1 MPRFPRSVVVSLVIC
16 AALAPGAACAKGR
29 PALAVA
35 ASPAAAVAAQSAPAA
50 QAPAQAATQ
59 PAAGDSQQQLEQLE
73 QIVAAAGSPVARLQQ
88 ELERAFG
95 DPSVNALWAVE
106 IQSFETGEVF
116 YQRNAHMLVMPAS
129 NMKVVT
135 MAVAAERL
143 GWDFRFT
150 TDVKTRGA
158 IAGGVLKG
166 DLVVSGDGDPTMS
179 DRDKANRYQAFE
191 SWADRLKAAGINRID
206 GRIIG
211 DDNLFDDQPLGEGWM
226 WDDLTGSS
234 APPGGALQFNENLVR
249 VVIAPAAAAGQPA
262 TVKLE
267 PEGSGLTLRANVMTV
282 AAPTTPVTP
291 DPSLPRA
298 LRVTRA
304 LGSSTL
310 EVTGVIQ
317 VGANEISRLTP
328 VFNPTIYYVNSLRE
342 TLIRKGIEVSGPA
355 IDIDDVT
362 DEARPAMPLRTL
374 IAHQSPPLS
383 EIGKT
388 FMKVSQNTFGETLMT
403 AIGARSGRA
412 EKFVA
417 AAAGQAATGHTA
429 SSPTA
434 NPATTALLLMPQQH
448 YHVEAAREVYE
459 DVLSSWGIPDTQ
471 HVIADGSG
479 LSRYNFL
486 TAHMLV
492 RILRQMARDPHHA
505 AAFEA
510 TLPIAGKDGTLERRM
525 KGTRAENNVH
535 AKTGTIANVR
545 SLSGF
550 VRTSDNE
557 LIGFSVIANNFKART
572 AAIDA
577 VAELAV
583 ERLANFTREASK
595 PR

>member
-1 MPRFPRSVVVSLVIC
+1 MT
-16 AALAPGAACAKGR
+16 AATPAAM
-29 PALAVA
+29 VA
-35 ASPAAAVAAQSAPAA
+35 ASHPASGPVSHPQDTEQVA
-50 QAPAQAATQ
+50 
-59 PAAGDSQQQLEQLE
+59 
-73 QIVAAAGSPVARLQQ
+73 AAAGSPVARLQQ
-88 ELERAFG
+88 ELTQAFG

-116 YQRNAHMLVMPAS
+116 YQRNAHLLVMPAS
-129 NMKVVT
+129 NMKIAT
-135 MAVAAERL
+135 MAVAADRL

-150 TDVKTRGA
+150 TEVKTRGVV
-158 IAGGVLKG
+158 AGGVLKG
-166 DLVVSGDGDPTMS
+166 DLIVSGNGDPTMS
-179 DRDKANRYQAFE
+179 DRDTAGSGKGANRYQAFE
-191 SWADRLKAAGINRID
+191 DWADKLKAAGITRIE
-206 GRIIG
+206 GRIVG

-262 TVKLE
+262 TVRLE

-282 AAPTTPVTP
+282 APPGPPAAPVTP
-291 DPSLPRA
+291 DPALPRA
-298 LRVTRA
+298 LRLTRG

-310 EVTGVIQ
+310 EVTGVILA
-317 VGANEISRLTP
+317 GAPETSRLTP
-328 VFNPTIYYVNSLRE
+328 VLNPTIYYVNSLRD
-342 TLIRKGIEVSGPA
+342 TLIRKGIEVTGA
-355 IDIDDVT
+355 AMDIDDVT
-362 DEARPAMPLRTL
+362 DEAQPAQPLRTL
-374 IAHQSPPLS
+374 IAHQSPPLT

-403 AIGARSGRA
+403 AIGERSGRTQ
-412 EKFVA
+412 KFVDAAAGPA
-417 AAAGQAATGHTA
+417 AAAPCAG
-429 SSPTA
+429 
-434 NPATTALLLMPQQH
+434 MPCAMAVTPRVTPPLH
-448 YHVEAAREVYE
+448 YQVEAAREIYE
-459 DVLSSWGIPDTQ
+459 EVLASWGIPETQ

-492 RILRQMARDPHHA
+492 TILRQMARDPRHA

-535 AKTGTIANVR
+535 AKTGTISNVR
-545 SLSGF
+545 SLSGY
-550 VRTSDNE
+550 VRTRDNE
-557 LIGFSVIANNFKART
+557 LIGFSVIANNFKVRSAT
-572 AAIDA
+572 IDA

-583 ERLANFTREASK
+583 ERLANFTRETSN

>member
-1 MPRFPRSVVVSLVIC
+1 MTRSLFVSL
-16 AALAPGAACAKGR
+16 ALC
-29 PALAVA
+29 
-35 ASPAAAVAAQSAPAA
+35 AAVATVGGCAKTRPSLTT
-50 QAPAQAATQ
+50 AATVASRSDRQQGQQGQQAQQGQ
-59 PAAGDSQQQLEQLE
+59 PANQGQSEEQ
-73 QIVAAAGSPVARLQQ
+73 VVAAAAGSPVARLQQ
-88 ELERAFG
+88 ELAQAFG

-116 YQRNAHMLVMPAS
+116 YQQNAHLLVMPAS
-129 NMKVVT
+129 NMKIVT
-135 MAVAAERL
+135 MAVAADRL

-150 TDVKTRGA
+150 TEVKTRGA
-158 IAGGVLKG
+158 VAGGVLKG
-166 DLVVSGDGDPTMS
+166 DLVVSGNGDPTMS

-191 SWADRLKAAGINRID
+191 SWADQLKAAGISRID

-249 VVIAPAAAAGQPA
+249 VVIAPAATAGQPA
-262 TVKLE
+262 TVRLE

-282 AAPTTPVTP
+282 AAPTTPTTPVTP
-291 DPSLPRA
+291 DPTLPRA
-298 LRVTRA
+298 LRLSRG

-310 EVTGVIQ
+310 EVTGVILA
-317 VGANEISRLTP
+317 GAPETSRLTP
-328 VFNPTIYYVNSLRE
+328 VLNPTIYYVNSLRD
-342 TLIRKGIEVSGPA
+342 TLIRKGVEVAGA
-355 IDIDDVT
+355 AVDIDDVM
-362 DEARPAMPLRTL
+362 DEARPAGLLRTL
-374 IAHQSPPLS
+374 ITHQSPPLS

-403 AIGARSGRA
+403 TIGERSGHAQR
-412 EKFVA
+412 FVEA
-417 AAAGQAATGHTA
+417 AAVQAATAGPLAA
-429 SSPTA
+429 SVL
-434 NPATTALLLMPQQH
+434 PAQH
-448 YHVEAAREVYE
+448 YQVEAAREVYE
-459 DVLSSWGIPDTQ
+459 EVLSTWGIPETQ
-471 HVIADGSG
+471 HVLADGSG
-479 LSRYNFL
+479 LSRYNFV

-492 RILRQMARDPHHA
+492 RILRQMARDPRHA

-535 AKTGTIANVR
+535 AKTGTISNVR
-545 SLSGF
+545 SLSGY
-550 VRTSDNE
+550 VRTRDNE
-557 LIGFSVIANNFKART
+557 LIGFSVIANNFKARSAT
-572 AAIDA
+572 IDA

>member
-1 MPRFPRSVVVSLVIC
+1 MCLSLRRRPGGPGTAQPT
-16 AALAPGAACAKGR
+16 AAPQRKSKSR
-29 PALAVA
+29 
-35 ASPAAAVAAQSAPAA
+35 
-50 QAPAQAATQ
+50 
-59 PAAGDSQQQLEQLE
+59 
-73 QIVAAAGSPVARLQQ
+73 AAAGSPVARLQQ
-88 ELERAFG
+88 ELEQAFG

-116 YQRNAHMLVMPAS
+116 YQHNAHLLVMPAS

-150 TDVKTRGA
+150 TEVKTRGA

-166 DLVVSGDGDPTMS
+166 DLIVSGNGDPTMS

-191 SWADRLKAAGINRID
+191 DWADRLKAAGITRID

-249 VVIAPAAAAGQPA
+249 VVIAPAAIAGQPA
-262 TVKLE
+262 TVRLE

-282 AAPTTPVTP
+282 AAPATPITP
-291 DPSLPRA
+291 DPTLPRA
-298 LRVTRA
+298 LRLSRP

-310 EVTGVIQ
+310 EVTGVILA
-317 VGANEISRLTP
+317 GAPETSRLTP
-328 VFNPTIYYVNSLRE
+328 VLNPTIYYVNSLRD
-342 TLIRKGIEVSGPA
+342 TLIRKGIEVTGA
-355 IDIDDVT
+355 AVDIDDVT
-362 DEARPAMPLRTL
+362 DEARPAAPPRTL

-383 EIGKT
+383 DIGKT

-412 EKFVA
+412 EKFIA
-417 AAAGQAATGHTA
+417 AAAGPTA
-429 SSPTA
+429 SADGTA
-434 NPATTALLLMPQQH
+434 GAGTLVMPPQH
-448 YHVEAAREVYE
+448 YHVEAAREAYE
-459 DVLSSWGIPDTQ
+459 EVLSSWGIPETQ
-471 HVIADGSG
+471 HVLADGSG

-492 RILRQMARDPHHA
+492 RILRQMARDPRHA

-535 AKTGTIANVR
+535 AKTGTISNVR
-545 SLSGF
+545 SLSGY
-550 VRTSDNE
+550 VRTRDNE
-557 LIGFSVIANNFKART
+557 LIGFSVIANNFKARSAT
-572 AAIDA
+572 IDA

-595 PR
+595 SR

>member
-1 MPRFPRSVVVSLVIC
+1 MC
-16 AALAPGAACAKGR
+16 
-29 PALAVA
+29 
-35 ASPAAAVAAQSAPAA
+35 AAVATGGCAKARASRGPMQVVSAASSQPSTPSAPASPEA
-50 QAPAQAATQ
+50 QA
-59 PAAGDSQQQLEQLE
+59 
-73 QIVAAAGSPVARLQQ
+73 IAAAGSPVARLQQ
-88 ELERAFG
+88 ELERAFN

-106 IQSFETGEVF
+106 MQSFETGEVL
-116 YQRNAHMLVMPAS
+116 YQRNAHLLVMPAS

-135 MAVAAERL
+135 MAVAADRL

-150 TDVKTRGA
+150 TEVKTRGA
-158 IAGGVLKG
+158 IEGGVLKG
-166 DLVVSGDGDPTMS
+166 DLVVSGNGDPTMS

-191 SWADRLKAAGINRID
+191 SWADRLKEMGVTRID

-249 VVIAPAAAAGQPA
+249 VVIAPAATAGQPA
-262 TVKLE
+262 TVRLE
-267 PEGSGLTLRANVMTV
+267 PEGSGLTLRANVMTIPEP
-282 AAPTTPVTP
+282 ATPVTP

-298 LRVTRA
+298 LRLSRA

-317 VGANEISRLTP
+317 VGAAEITRSTP
-328 VFNPTIYYVNSLRE
+328 VLNPTIYYVNSLRD
-342 TLIRKGIEVSGPA
+342 TLIRKGIEVTGPA
-355 IDIDDVT
+355 VDIDDVT
-362 DEARPAMPLRTL
+362 DETRPASPSQATPASPSPLRTL

-383 EIGKT
+383 EIGTT

-403 AIGARSGRA
+403 IIGERSGRA
-412 EKFVA
+412 AKFVE
-417 AAAGQAATGHTA
+417 AAAGPTTSPFVGPANTPVVGPA
-429 SSPTA
+429 SSA
-434 NPATTALLLMPQQH
+434 ALAAPVTPPLH
-448 YHVEAAREVYE
+448 YHIEAAREVYE
-459 DVLSSWGIPDTQ
+459 DVLSSWGIPETQ

-492 RILRQMARDPHHA
+492 RILRQMARDPRHA

-510 TLPIAGKDGTLERRM
+510 TMPIAGKDGTLERRM
-525 KGTRAENNVH
+525 KGTRGENNVR
-535 AKTGTIANVR
+535 AKTGTISNVR
-545 SLSGF
+545 SLSGY
-550 VRTSDNE
+550 VRTRDNE
-557 LIGFSVIANNFKART
+557 LIGFSVIANNFKARS

-583 ERLANFTREASK
+583 ERLANFSREESK
-595 PR
+595 AR

>member
-1 MPRFPRSVVVSLVIC
+1 MPRCPRSSFVVSLVIC
-16 AALAPGAACAKGR
+16 AAAATSGACAKARASRG
-29 PALAVA
+29 PSQAVSA
-35 ASPAAAVAAQSAPAA
+35 AAAQPSTAPAAAPSPEA
-50 QAPAQAATQ
+50 
-59 PAAGDSQQQLEQLE
+59 
-73 QIVAAAGSPVARLQQ
+73 QIVGAAGSPVARLQQ
-88 ELERAFG
+88 ELERAFN

-116 YQRNAHMLVMPAS
+116 YQRNAHLLVMPAS

-135 MAVAAERL
+135 MAVAADRL

-150 TDVKTRGA
+150 TEVKTRGA
-158 IAGGVLKG
+158 VAGGVLTG
-166 DLVVSGDGDPTMS
+166 DLVVTGNGDPTMS

-191 SWADRLKAAGINRID
+191 SWADRLKAAGITRIE
-206 GRIIG
+206 GRIVG

-249 VVIAPAAAAGQPA
+249 VIIAPAATAGQPA
-262 TVKLE
+262 TVRLE

-282 AAPTTPVTP
+282 AAPATPVTP

-298 LRVTRA
+298 LRLSRG
-304 LGSSTL
+304 LGSSVL

-317 VGANEISRLTP
+317 AGAPETSRLTP
-328 VFNPTIYYVNSLRE
+328 VLNPTIYYVNSLRD
-342 TLIRKGIEVSGPA
+342 TLIRKGIEVTGPA
-355 IDIDDVT
+355 VDIDDVT
-362 DEARPAMPLRTL
+362 TDSAQPLRTL
-374 IAHQSPPLS
+374 IAHQSPPLT

-388 FMKVSQNTFGETLMT
+388 FMKVSQNTFGETLLT
-403 AIGARSGRA
+403 TIGARSGRT
-412 EKFVA
+412 EKFI
-417 AAAGQAATGHTA
+417 AATAGPMAT
-429 SSPTA
+429 PVT
-434 NPATTALLLMPQQH
+434 PALH

-459 DVLSSWGIPDTQ
+459 EVLSSWGIPETQ

-492 RILRQMARDPHHA
+492 RILRQMARDPRHA
-505 AAFEA
+505 AAFDA
-510 TLPIAGKDGTLERRM
+510 TMPIAGKDGTLERRM

-535 AKTGTIANVR
+535 AKTGTISNVR
-545 SLSGF
+545 SLSGYI
-550 VRTSDNE
+550 RTRDNE
-557 LIGFSVIANNFKART
+557 LIGFSVIANNFKARA

-577 VAELAV
+577 VAELAM

>member
-1 MPRFPRSVVVSLVIC
+1 MTRSFHSPFVVSLLMC
-16 AALAPGAACAKGR
+16 AAI
-29 PALAVA
+29 
-35 ASPAAAVAAQSAPAA
+35 
-50 QAPAQAATQ
+50 AQAAAQ
-59 PAAGDSQQQLEQLE
+59 PAAPGVVADPAQVEQT
-73 QIVAAAGSPVARLQQ
+73 VAAAGSPVARLQQ
-88 ELERAFG
+88 ELDAAFG

-106 IQSFETGEVF
+106 IQSFDTGEVF
-116 YQRNAHMLVMPAS
+116 FQRNAHMLVMPAS

-135 MAVAAERL
+135 MAVAADRL

-166 DLVVSGDGDPTMS
+166 DLIVSGNGDPTMS
-179 DRDKANRYQAFE
+179 DRDKANPYMSFE
-191 SWADRLKAAGINRID
+191 NWADLLKGMGITRID

-249 VVIAPAAAAGQPA
+249 VVIAPAAAPGQPA
-262 TVKLE
+262 TVRLE
-267 PEGSGLTLRANVMTV
+267 PEGSGLTLRANVMTI

-298 LRVTRA
+298 LRVSRA
-304 LGSSTL
+304 LGSSVL

-317 VGANEISRLTP
+317 VDANEISRQTP
-328 VFNPTIYYVNSLRE
+328 VLNPTIYYVNSLRD
-342 TLIRKGIEVSGPA
+342 TLIRKGIEVSGA
-355 IDIDDVT
+355 AVDIDDVT
-362 DEARPAMPLRTL
+362 DEARPAAPLRTL
-374 IAHQSPPLS
+374 FVHGSSPLS

-403 AIGARSGRA
+403 TIGERSGRT
-412 EKFVA
+412 EKFLA
-417 AAAGQAATGHTA
+417 AAAGPIGAVPPTTTGGTTT
-429 SSPTA
+429 S
-434 NPATTALLLMPQQH
+434 ATTPPALTATVAPAVAPSRHFQ
-448 YHVEAAREVYE
+448 VEAAREVYE

-525 KGTRAENNVH
+525 KGTRAENNVR

-545 SLSGF
+545 SLSGY
-550 VRTSDNE
+550 VRTRDNE
-557 LIGFSVIANNFKART
+557 LIGFSVIANNFKARSAT
-572 AAIDA
+572 IDA
-577 VAELAV
+577 VAELAI

-595 PR
+595 RE